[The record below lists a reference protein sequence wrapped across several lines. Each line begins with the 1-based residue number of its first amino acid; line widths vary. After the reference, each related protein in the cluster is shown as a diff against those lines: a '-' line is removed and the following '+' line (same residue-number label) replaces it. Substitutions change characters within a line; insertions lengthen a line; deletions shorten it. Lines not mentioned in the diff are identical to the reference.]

1 MIGYA
6 MLGANDTAR
15 AKAFYDPIMKL
26 LGAEVLAAYSS
37 EKRVFYS
44 AGAGQPMLAV
54 GLPWDGH
61 AASAGNGTMI
71 ALAAPSRAVVDKAHA
86 SALAQGGKD
95 EGAPGVRGSNP
106 NGFYGA
112 YFRDLDGNKICVFR
126 IGPPDAK

>member
-6 MLGANDTAR
+6 MLGANDAAR
-15 AKAFYDPIMKL
+15 AKAFYDPILAL
-26 LGAEVLAAYSS
+26 LGATVLTSYSS
-37 EKRVFYS
+37 EKRTFYT

-54 GLPWDGH
+54 GLPHDGK

-71 ALAAPSRAVVDKAHA
+71 SLAAPSRAAIDKAYKL
-86 SALAQGGKD
+86 ALAAGGAD
-95 EGAPGVRGSNP
+95 EGAPGVRGPNP

-126 IGPPDAK
+126 IGPPDGK